1 MNRVVSFLFA
11 LKIFLFGALLLGPSA
26 SAQTIHFGN
35 AISQTLPK
43 IVKIVGSGGSR
54 GLEAYQSGVLV
65 SADGHVLT
73 CLLYTSPSPRD

>member
-1 MNRVVSFLFA
+1 MNRSMSYLFA
-11 LKIFLFGALLLGPSA
+11 WGILLLSGLLFEPTA

-54 GLEAYQSGVLV
+54 GLEA
-65 SADGHVLT
+65 
-73 CLLYTSPSPRD
+73 CLLYTSPSPRDKRQSRMPSSA